1 MKNGRLLT
9 VWGLC
14 FALSLPLMGT
24 ETTFWQVGTFDDFLQ
39 GTLTGVSLS
48 KDGELTL
55 APETHA
61 LFNPDETL
69 ALSLA
74 GDDSR
79 NLYVGTGHQGK
90 VFRVDSSGKGTLFFT
105 AHEPDIFALAV
116 GPDNALYAASSPEGK
131 VYRVSA
137 DGKSTEFYN
146 PKTKYIWALAFDSK
160 GRLYVGTGDQGK
172 IFRVERSGKGDVFF
186 DTKETHI
193 MCLTFDHQ
201 GNLLA
206 GSVPNGLVYRLSPE
220 GKAFVLYQAG
230 LPEIHALVTD
240 AQGRIFAAALGGAG
254 GRGTPDLFN
263 PAPSG
268 TPVQGGVTTVT
279 VVAGTEGSTD
289 TASASQNPNPPQQSS
304 NPPSFNRPPR
314 PAPQTPAPKIPQ
326 GRGALVEI
334 LPDHS
339 AETVWSSNN
348 ESIFG
353 LAARNDHVLFSTDS
367 NGRIFDLIPSPR
379 GQKLTLLTETQE
391 SLATRLWLQQNN
403 LYIATTNVARL
414 FRLATSPGREGTYE
428 SPVKDSKFISRWG
441 VLAWRG
447 ETPEGSGI
455 EFYTRSG
462 NTDRPDQTWSDWAGP
477 YRNGNGSE
485 ISSPPAR
492 YIQWRAVLRGSGAS
506 TPGLDDVTVSY
517 LNQNLPPQIHSVSI
531 STGGERSNPS
541 GGAAGTTIF
550 GSGAVAT
557 VTSSSFGGPQPGA
570 PAANKV
576 PITFTWQADDPNG
589 DPLTYA
595 LYVKAADEQEW
606 HLIKDK
612 LPQNTFTLEPDSLAD
627 GRYVARLVASDGE
640 SNPSGMARDAELVC
654 PSFWIDN
661 TPPSVRVL
669 EQKLSA
675 GGVEIRFQAED
686 STSPLRNAEVSN
698 DGKDWKDVY
707 SDDGIV
713 DSRRETFTVRFEGLQ
728 PGEHIVT
735 LRAYDTGGNAG
746 VGKALARV
754 R

>member
-1 MKNGRLLT
+1 M
-9 VWGLC
+9 
-14 FALSLPLMGT
+14 
-24 ETTFWQVGTFDDFLQ
+24 
-39 GTLTGVSLS
+39 
-48 KDGELTL
+48 
-55 APETHA
+55 
-61 LFNPDETL
+61 
-69 ALSLA
+69 
-74 GDDSR
+74 
-79 NLYVGTGHQGK
+79 
-90 VFRVDSSGKGTLFFT
+90 
-105 AHEPDIFALAV
+105 
-116 GPDNALYAASSPEGK
+116 
-131 VYRVSA
+131 
-137 DGKSTEFYN
+137 
-146 PKTKYIWALAFDSK
+146 
-160 GRLYVGTGDQGK
+160 
-172 IFRVERSGKGDVFF
+172 
-186 DTKETHI
+186 
-193 MCLTFDHQ
+193 
-201 GNLLA
+201 
-206 GSVPNGLVYRLSPE
+206 
-220 GKAFVLYQAG
+220 
-230 LPEIHALVTD
+230 
-240 AQGRIFAAALGGAG
+240 
-254 GRGTPDLFN
+254 
-263 PAPSG
+263 
-268 TPVQGGVTTVT
+268 
-279 VVAGTEGSTD
+279 
-289 TASASQNPNPPQQSS
+289 
-304 NPPSFNRPPR
+304 
-314 PAPQTPAPKIPQ
+314 
-326 GRGALVEI
+326 
-334 LPDHS
+334 
-339 AETVWSSNN
+339 
-348 ESIFG
+348 
-353 LAARNDHVLFSTDS
+353 
-367 NGRIFDLIPSPR
+367 
-379 GQKLTLLTETQE
+379 
-391 SLATRLWLQQNN
+391 
-403 LYIATTNVARL
+403 ARL

-506 TPGLDDVTVSY
+506 TP
-517 LNQNLPPQIHSVSI
+517 
-531 STGGERSNPS
+531 
-541 GGAAGTTIF
+541 
-550 GSGAVAT
+550 AT
-557 VTSSSFGGPQPGA
+557 VTSSSFGGPQPGP

-640 SNPSGMARDAELVC
+640 SNPSGMARDAELVSA
-654 PSFWIDN
+654 PFWIDN
-661 TPPSVRVL
+661 TPPAVRVL

-746 VGKALARV
+746 VGKAT
-754 R
+754 